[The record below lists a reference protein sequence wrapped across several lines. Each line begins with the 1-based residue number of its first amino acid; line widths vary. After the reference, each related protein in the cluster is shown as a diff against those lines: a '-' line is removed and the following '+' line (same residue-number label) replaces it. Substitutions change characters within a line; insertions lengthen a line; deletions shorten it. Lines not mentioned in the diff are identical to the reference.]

1 MAKRASSKSKGK
13 AKSKTP
19 SPAAQLRS
27 LKRRVVRGAF
37 KLVLAVLGL
46 LIALV
51 LLFAVINP
59 PTTPYMFSEGR
70 RLGGVDQ
77 QWVALEDV
85 APVMA
90 RSVVAAEDANFC
102 EHWGFDLAAIK
113 RAIAEG
119 SNRGASTLSQQTVK
133 NVYLWH
139 GRTWLRKALEA
150 GITPLVE
157 TVWTKRRIIEVY
169 LNVAEFDEGIFGVD
183 LVREQLRVAAG
194 MPMSFGQ
201 DDLSINGHAIE
212 VRINAEKLPNFT
224 PCPGKISQFHAPGGL
239 GVRMDSALYDGYSIP
254 PYYDSLIGKLIVHG
268 RDRPEALARL
278 NRALGELIVD
288 GIDTTIPLFHELLQE
303 DDIHTGDYNIHWLE
317 KWLEENLAEA

>member
-1 MAKRASSKSKGK
+1 MAMAKRASSKSKGK

-157 TVWTKRRIIEVY
+157 TVWTKRRIRGGGFSRWRKRRIPWCSPREND
-169 LNVAEFDEGIFGVD
+169 LAIF
-183 LVREQLRVAAG
+183 
-194 MPMSFGQ
+194 P
-201 DDLSINGHAIE
+201 
-212 VRINAEKLPNFT
+212 
-224 PCPGKISQFHAPGGL
+224 
-239 GVRMDSALYDGYSIP
+239 
-254 PYYDSLIGKLIVHG
+254 
-268 RDRPEALARL
+268 
-278 NRALGELIVD
+278 
-288 GIDTTIPLFHELLQE
+288 
-303 DDIHTGDYNIHWLE
+303 
-317 KWLEENLAEA
+317 

>member
-1 MAKRASSKSKGK
+1 MTMAKRASSKSKSKTK
-13 AKSKTP
+13 AKPP

-27 LKRRVVRGAF
+27 LKRRVVRGTF
-37 KLVLAVLGL
+37 KLVLTVLGL
-46 LIALV
+46 LVAMV
-51 LLFAVINP
+51 LLFAVLNP

-77 QWVALEDV
+77 QWVALEEV

-102 EHWGFDLAAIK
+102 NHWGFDLAAIK

-169 LNVAEFDEGIFGVD
+169 LNVAEFDEGIFGID
-183 LVREQLRVAAG
+183 AAAQHY
-194 MPMSFGQ
+194 FGV
-201 DDLSINGHAIE
+201 IPA
-212 VRINAEKLPNFT
+212 KLT
-224 PCPGKISQFHAPGGL
+224 PT
-239 GVRMDSALYDGYSIP
+239 GV
-254 PYYDSLIGKLIVHG
+254 
-268 RDRPEALARL
+268 
-278 NRALGELIVD
+278 
-288 GIDTTIPLFHELLQE
+288 
-303 DDIHTGDYNIHWLE
+303 
-317 KWLEENLAEA
+317 

>member
-102 EHWGFDLAAIK
+102 EHWGFDAADGEERLSLA
-113 RAIAEG
+113 
-119 SNRGASTLSQQTVK
+119 
-133 NVYLWH
+133 WPH
-139 GRTWLRKALEA
+139 M
-150 GITPLVE
+150 
-157 TVWTKRRIIEVY
+157 
-169 LNVAEFDEGIFGVD
+169 VA
-183 LVREQLRVAAG
+183 Q
-194 MPMSFGQ
+194 
-201 DDLSINGHAIE
+201 
-212 VRINAEKLPNFT
+212 
-224 PCPGKISQFHAPGGL
+224 
-239 GVRMDSALYDGYSIP
+239 SA
-254 PYYDSLIGKLIVHG
+254 
-268 RDRPEALARL
+268 
-278 NRALGELIVD
+278 
-288 GIDTTIPLFHELLQE
+288 
-303 DDIHTGDYNIHWLE
+303 
-317 KWLEENLAEA
+317 

>member
-139 GRTWLRKALEA
+139 GRSWLRKALEA
-150 GITPLVE
+150 GMTPLVE
-157 TVWTKRRIIEVY
+157 TLWPKRRIIEVY
-169 LNVAEFDEGIFGVD
+169 LNVAEFDEGVFGVGAAAPHYFG
-183 LVREQLRVAAG
+183 VAAA
-194 MPMSFGQ
+194 
-201 DDLSINGHAIE
+201 DLSPTQA
-212 VRINAEKLPNFT
+212 
-224 PCPGKISQFHAPGGL
+224 
-239 GVRMDSALYDGYSIP
+239 
-254 PYYDSLIGKLIVHG
+254 
-268 RDRPEALARL
+268 ARL
-278 NRALGELIVD
+278 AAILPDPKERSASRPGDFTRKRTAQIMDGAATIRAD
-288 GIDTTIPLFHELLQE
+288 GRAACFES
-303 DDIHTGDYNIHWLE
+303 
-317 KWLEENLAEA
+317 

>member
-133 NVYLWH
+133 NVYLWQ
-139 GRTWLRKALEA
+139 GRSWLRKAMEA
-150 GITPLVE
+150 LMTPVIE
-157 TVWTKRRIIEVY
+157 GVWSKRRILEVY
-169 LNVAEFDEGIFGVD
+169 LNVVEFDEGVFGVQAAARHYFNVDAAD
-183 LVREQLRVAAG
+183 L
-194 MPMSFGQ
+194 
-201 DDLSINGHAIE
+201 
-212 VRINAEKLPNFT
+212 T
-224 PCPGKISQFHAPGGL
+224 PTQA
-239 GVRMDSALYDGYSIP
+239 
-254 PYYDSLIGKLIVHG
+254 
-268 RDRPEALARL
+268 ARL
-278 NRALGELIVD
+278 AAVLPSPKTRSASNPTDFIRHRAASIAD
-288 GIDTTIPLFHELLQE
+288 GAATIQADGRAACFE
-303 DDIHTGDYNIHWLE
+303 G
-317 KWLEENLAEA
+317 